1 MGHNLAWVEQLEEL
15 LKSMYPLAVP
25 IRNAIEYRIVQVIR
39 KWAISKISMWVVKV
53 DVQKPAE
60 VLLNPKR
67 MMILAI
73 NGEMAL
79 LHHIATE
86 GVPSKHGMGGARY

>member
-1 MGHNLAWVEQLEEL
+1 MGHIENLAW
-15 LKSMYPLAVP
+15 
-25 IRNAIEYRIVQVIR
+25 IVR
-39 KWAISKISMWVVKV
+39 V

-73 NGEMAL
+73 NRDMAL
-79 LHHIATE
+79 LQHFATGGE
-86 GVPSKHGMGGARY
+86 PSKRY

>member
-1 MGHNLAWVEQLEEL
+1 MGHIENLAWVVR
-15 LKSMYPLAVP
+15 M
-25 IRNAIEYRIVQVIR
+25 
-39 KWAISKISMWVVKV
+39 

-73 NGEMAL
+73 NRDMAF
-79 LHHIATE
+79 LHHFATG
-86 GVPSKHGMGGARY
+86 GVPSKYKMGGEHY